1 MKRIVLVVLM
11 IGLSSAFYVSRPIN
25 AVSAAPPQSATLLGP
40 VSPGFGDYWFQG
52 KAELTSYN
60 LEQGRYGE
68 MHNGHAVLIFVTEDF
83 SKSKHVKL
91 DRPQMA
97 GADKVN
103 VLKLNSTRKFNTG
116 IYPYSMMSSVFTPIQ
131 RHIEPRTLKVTTS
144 SQEWCGHT
152 FTQMDL
158 GTDSYDVRLHS
169 YFENEGEQALSLDVA
184 LLEDEIW
191 NTIRLNPT
199 DLPTGNIKVIPGT
212 LFQRFRHIS
221 WTVQE
226 AVAELKPVAAS
237 DDMMSY
243 SLHYPSYDRD
253 FSIQF
258 KKDFPHEIQSWED
271 TYSAGRRGQ
280 ATTKATIRKR
290 IMLDYWSKNK
300 AKDEILRKELGL
312 E

>member
-169 YFENEGEQALSLDVA
+169 YFENEGEQA
-184 LLEDEIW
+184 
-191 NTIRLNPT
+191 
-199 DLPTGNIKVIPGT
+199 
-212 LFQRFRHIS
+212 
-221 WTVQE
+221 
-226 AVAELKPVAAS
+226 
-237 DDMMSY
+237 
-243 SLHYPSYDRD
+243 
-253 FSIQF
+253 
-258 KKDFPHEIQSWED
+258 
-271 TYSAGRRGQ
+271 
-280 ATTKATIRKR
+280 
-290 IMLDYWSKNK
+290 
-300 AKDEILRKELGL
+300 
-312 E
+312 